1 MVGKA
6 DAAHMDGNAIMNP
19 AAGGSSGYVSGK
31 ERGQNM
37 QVAGGPSNPR
47 MK

>member
-1 MVGKA
+1 MGGKA
-6 DAAHMDGNAIMNP
+6 DSAHIDGNAMMNP

-37 QVAGGPSNPR
+37 QVAGGPPAPR